1 MDLNNGQH
9 ATTIKHRFQRPLGVA
24 HSSDGTLYV
33 VAEDGLHEIRSADG
47 VVVSRLAPS
56 FGLGQVNGRPE
67 YCHLHEKTGLLYVST
82 K

>member
-1 MDLNNGQH
+1 MGSM
-9 ATTIKHRFQRPLGVA
+9 RRQRPLGVA

-33 VAEDGLHEIRSADG
+33 VVEDGLHEIRSADG